1 MQIFIS
7 YAHSDRDFATR
18 LVEDLSDYDLK
29 IWQDIRNIP
38 SGANWDLE
46 VQKGLD
52 TSDVMLVLL
61 SPASAVSQNVADEW
75 SYYIDK
81 NKLILPVLIELCEV
95 PFRLSRRQRVD
106 LTLDYKLGFQQLIK
120 ALGSPLLLDPD
131 STQRIRAVTALP
143 NDASPKARVQPET
156 REKPAVRT
164 ARPAADSSGLAQPVR
179 PSVKGSGRPVAPE
192 VSTRML
198 PIVWAND
205 YHWFNGM
212 SAGGTSGDVMINS
225 REISLI
231 PHAKPIITI
240 PLPSVVSARLHR
252 SIDQYIKL
260 TYYGPDGA
268 FRSVVMMG
276 ADKKRRAAVN
286 QEILNLLK
294 LVTGRS
300 LD

>member
-1 MQIFIS
+1 
-7 YAHSDRDFATR
+7 
-18 LVEDLSDYDLK
+18 V
-29 IWQDIRNIP
+29 RNIP

-52 TSDVMLVLL
+52 TSDMMLVLL
-61 SPASAVSQNVADEW
+61 SPASVVSQNVGDEW
-75 SYYIDK
+75 SYFIDK
-81 NKLILPVLIELCEV
+81 NKLILPALVEVCEV

-106 LTLDYKLGFQQLIK
+106 LTIDYRLGFQQLIK
-120 ALGSPLLLDPD
+120 ALGSPPLLDPE
-131 STQRIRAVTALP
+131 STQRIRTVTSTLK
-143 NDASPKARVQPET
+143 DAPPRPPGSGGAKPVVRSAQP
-156 REKPAVRT
+156 
-164 ARPAADSSGLAQPVR
+164 ADSSGIHQPVR
-179 PSVKGSGRPVAPE
+179 VNVKGSGKPVAPE

-198 PIVWAND
+198 PIIWAND

-212 SAGGTSGDVMINS
+212 KVGGTSGDIMINS

-231 PHAKPIITI
+231 PHAKPITTI
-240 PLPSVVSARLHR
+240 PLPSVVSAKLQR
-252 SIDQYIKL
+252 SFDQFIRL

-268 FRSVVMMG
+268 FRSIVLMG

>member
-7 YAHSDRDFATR
+7 YAHSDKEFAAR
-18 LVEDLSDYDLK
+18 LVEDLSDYDIK
-29 IWQDIRNIP
+29 IWQDTRNIP

-52 TSDVMLVLL
+52 SSDLMLILL
-61 SPASAVSQNVADEW
+61 SVASAASQNVADEW
-75 SYYIDK
+75 SYFIDK
-81 NKLILPVLIELCEV
+81 NKLILPVLIEVCEV

-106 LTLDYKLGFQQLIK
+106 LTIDYKLGFQQLIK
-120 ALGSPLLLDPD
+120 ALGSPVLLDPD
-131 STQRIRAVTALP
+131 STQRIRTVT
-143 NDASPKARVQPET
+143 SPPPL
-156 REKPAVRT
+156 KPAPS
-164 ARPAADSSGLAQPVR
+164 RPATETGERPRVRSAQLTDSSGLHQPVR
-179 PSVKGSGRPVAPE
+179 PSVKPSGKAVAPE

-198 PIVWAND
+198 PIIWAND

-212 SAGGTSGDVMINS
+212 AAGANTGDILINN

-240 PLPSVVSARLHR
+240 PLQSVVSVKLNR
-252 SIDQYIKL
+252 SIDQYVKL
-260 TYYGPDGA
+260 TYYGPDGT
-268 FRSVVMMG
+268 FRSIVLMG
-276 ADKKRRAAVN
+276 AAKKRRKEVN
-286 QEILNLLK
+286 QEIMNLLR